1 MTRAKVVALLGTVV
15 LLTLGSG
22 CSQDATAEVSATP
35 TVGPPNGSGTYAD
48 LVSLYQEFHTFQRP
62 AVVDGVADYS
72 DEAMAGKRQGLQA
85 FRGRLENM
93 NVAGWS
99 RPEQVDYLVVR
110 SGVDGYEFGIEVLKP
125 WARDPGFYVD
135 QLMRV
140 AFTDLPVSAGRIESL
155 RTRLHAIPKLLQS
168 AMANLDEA
176 AADYAQLALHNL
188 ENADGVGHGHP
199 YREIPPAGI
208 LGWYEDFRLRAAAEQ
223 PELEADIKSAQ
234 EAVQSFHGWLQENS
248 PRMTAEAGVGR
259 DRFNWYLKHV
269 KLMPY
274 TVDELLVLGQRE
286 FERLTAF
293 LALERHRNRELPE
306 LEPAATADEY
316 RARIVDADRHIRGF
330 LVEEEILTIPEDI
343 GRLGTNVPWIVR
355 PQGRNFWEEIQYRD
369 PRPDHVHAVIPGHR
383 FDGLLAGRS
392 DHPIRA
398 RSSDGARVEGWGYYL
413 EEALMQAG
421 LLDDLPRTRELYYLF
436 GIKRAVRVYA
446 DIMMQL
452 NRIDVDEA
460 VTYMV
465 ERVPFLD
472 ENVAR
477 VDAEIY
483 LRRPPGYGLSY
494 MIGGLQIE
502 ELLAGRA
509 RQLGDDFALGR
520 FHDDFLAAGRIPV
533 ALIRWEMTGLDDEVA
548 ELWKRDPF

>member
-1 MTRAKVVALLGTVV
+1 MTRAKVVALLGLGALVA
-15 LLTLGSG
+15 LGSS
-22 CSQDATAEVSATP
+22 CSRDATAEVSATP
-35 TVGPPNGSGTYAD
+35 GAGPPSGSGTYDD
-48 LVSLYQEFHTFQRP
+48 LVALYREFRTFQEP
-62 AVVDGVADYS
+62 AVVDRVADYS
-72 DEAMAGKRQGLQA
+72 DEAMAGKRQGIEE
-85 FRGRLENM
+85 FRGRLADM
-93 NVAGWS
+93 NVTDWS

-110 SGVDGYEFGIEVLKP
+110 SVVDGYEFRLEVLKP

-140 AFTDLPVSAGRIESL
+140 AFTDLPVSAGRLEN
-155 RTRLHAIPKLLQS
+155 LQS
-168 AMANLDEA
+168 RLRAVPRLLESAVANLDQG
-176 AADYAQLALHNL
+176 AADYARLALHNL

-208 LGWYEDFRLRAAAEQ
+208 LGWYEDFRLRAAQEQ
-223 PELEADIKSAQ
+223 PELEADIRAAQ
-234 EAVQSFHGWLQENS
+234 EAVRAFHGWLQDNG
-248 PRMTAEAGVGR
+248 PLMTAAAGVGR
-259 DRFNWYLKHV
+259 ERFNWYLKHV

-293 LALERHRNRELPE
+293 LALERHRNRDLPE
-306 LEPAATADEY
+306 LEPAASGEEY
-316 RARIVDADRHIRGF
+316 QQRIADADRHIRGF
-330 LVEEEILTIPEDI
+330 LVEEEILTVPEDI
-343 GRLGTNVPWIVR
+343 GGLGTNVPWIVR
-355 PQGRNFWEEIQYRD
+355 PGGRNFWEEIQYRD

-383 FDGLLAGRS
+383 FDGLLAARS
-392 DHPIRA
+392 DHPIRS
-398 RSSDGARVEGWGYYL
+398 RYTDGARVEGWGYYL

-452 NRIDVDEA
+452 NQIDVDEA
-460 VTYMV
+460 VSYMV

-472 ENVAR
+472 DNVAR

-502 ELLAGRA
+502 KLLADRA

-533 ALIRWEMTGLDDEVA
+533 ALIRWEMTGRDDEVA
-548 ELWKRDPF
+548 EFWKRDPL

>member
-1 MTRAKVVALLGTVV
+1 MVALLGLGI
-15 LLTLGSG
+15 LLGLGSG
-22 CSQDATAEVSATP
+22 CSREATAEVSTIP
-35 TVGPPNGSGTYAD
+35 TASPPSGSGTYDD
-48 LVSLYQEFHTFQRP
+48 LVALNREFRTFQRP
-62 AVVDGVADYS
+62 AVIDGVADYS
-72 DEAMAGKRQGLQA
+72 DQAMAEKRQGLQV
-85 FRGRLENM
+85 FRGRLEDM
-93 NVAGWS
+93 NAADWS
-99 RPEQVDYLVVR
+99 RTEQVDYLVVR
-110 SGVDGYEFGIEVLKP
+110 SIVDGYEFQLEVLKP

-140 AFTDLPVSAGRIESL
+140 AFTDLPVRAGRLDNL
-155 RTRLHAIPKLLQS
+155 RSRLQAVPRILQS
-168 AMANLDEA
+168 AVDNLDEG
-176 AADYAQLALHNL
+176 AADYARLALHNL

-199 YREIPPAGI
+199 YREVPPAGV
-208 LGWYEDFRLRAAAEQ
+208 LGWYEDFRLRAVQQQ
-223 PELEADIKSAQ
+223 PELESDIEAAQ
-234 EAVQSFHGWLQENS
+234 EAVRSFHGWLQENS
-248 PRMTAEAGVGR
+248 PRMTGDAGVGR
-259 DRFNWYLKHV
+259 EHFNWYLKHV

-293 LALERHRNRELPE
+293 LALERHQNRDLPE

-316 RARIVDADRHIRGF
+316 QARIADADRHIRGF
-330 LVEEEILTIPEDI
+330 LVEEEILTIPEDV

-398 RSSDGARVEGWGYYL
+398 GYSDGARVEGWGYYL

-452 NRIDVDEA
+452 NQLSVEQAVD
-460 VTYMV
+460 YMV

-494 MIGGLQIE
+494 MIGGLQIH
-502 ELLAGRA
+502 ELLADRA
-509 RQLGDDFALGR
+509 RQLGDDFTLGS
-520 FHDDFLAAGRIPV
+520 FHDDFLSAGRIPV

-548 ELWKRDPF
+548 KLWKRDPF